1 VAPAPPDSAALVPVP
16 STARSTSLVTGLT
29 ATPSRWVSRGR
40 GLVSCHFWT
49 HALLPHLLVAHAKEA
64 LAGVLEQYGRAAMEI
79 KVVMVEVA
87 ALTPSAQS
95 KVTISLPV
103 DTDDASS

>member
-1 VAPAPPDSAALVPVP
+1 
-16 STARSTSLVTGLT
+16 
-29 ATPSRWVSRGR
+29 
-40 GLVSCHFWT
+40 
-49 HALLPHLLVAHAKEA
+49 VAHAKEA
-64 LAGVLEQYGRAAMEI
+64 LTGVLEQYGRAAMEI